1 MKFTLKAL
9 TVAAAASISTMAFAD
24 EGSTSPHSFSGNIGV
39 LSSYDL
45 RGLTNIPENDNA
57 TIQGGLDYEHESGF
71 YAGWWGSTLGYSL
84 KNKATGQY
92 VAIYNEEGNIT
103 SYEEIIEEGNKA
115 FENDFYLGYN
125 GSINEDLGYTLGLT
139 YYYYFES
146 DAKVNAAETLV
157 GFNYKDFSLTAQT
170 LLKDVEWGNKG
181 DTYYLG
187 TYSFALPYDFSLDTA
202 LGLYSYKKSGKYIE
216 SSKESFNFRNFNV
229 GLSKPLADTGV
240 TASMNYI
247 FGGYD
252 RDEVKQKNK
261 VVFGLAYNF

>member
-24 EGSTSPHSFSGNIGV
+24 EGSTSPHSISGNIGV

-84 KNKATGQY
+84 EDKFDGQ
-92 VAIYNEEGNIT
+92 
-103 SYEEIIEEGNKA
+103 KA
-115 FENDFYLGYN
+115 FEHDFYAGYN
-125 GSINEDLGYTLGLT
+125 GSINEDFGYTLGLT
-139 YYYYFES
+139 YYYYYKS
-146 DAKVNAAETLV
+146 DFPTNALETLI
-157 GFNYKDFSLTAQT
+157 GISYKDFGLTAQT
-170 LLKDVEWGNKG
+170 LLKDTTWGNKG

-187 TYSFALPYDFSLDTA
+187 TYSFALPKDFSLDTA